1 MPSNIL
7 LGEEFVLSVIYTFI
21 SLLIYMFDF
30 TCSEDELLHTIP
42 SPSTLTL
49 LRTAFGIEVSD
60 ALHELNISDGK
71 LELSGY
77 LSNPCNC
84 LAIKVERYVLII

>member
-21 SLLIYMFDF
+21 SLLIYMFDS
-30 TCSEDELLHTIP
+30 TCSEDELLRTIP
-42 SPSTLTL
+42 SPSPLTL
-49 LRTAFGIEVSD
+49 LRSAFGIEVSD